1 MKNYTFK
8 KKIIVLLVLI
18 LFSSTFNTT
27 AITHDSKLNEL
38 NFSKNEAKVSSDITG
53 DFIYTLNGKE
63 YVAEYITEETIE
75 KMKENINLR
84 DVNKNYNDIIDGH
97 GTGLAPP
104 TEGELDKL
112 LGKLSILGALSDPK
126 FRAPVA
132 SFNISSEIYFA
143 PVGDQGMQGSCTAW
157 ANVYY
162 AYGYMEAKDYGWDA
176 SSGNTDYLLSPAWAY
191 NKIAAFDYGS
201 MPIDAGELIKQ
212 WGVATLTTMPYDDTD
227 FYSWGEEPAWR
238 EAPYHRPLD
247 FSLITYIDF
256 STINT
261 IKSFLDGGIPVTFGI
276 DAYQFWNGLNDTTGD
291 YVLSSEEYLA
301 MGGLNHAQCIVG
313 YDDSISEGGDTGAF
327 RVVNS
332 WGEEWMDDGFYWM
345 TYNAFHEIGNYA
357 NQFIGFYTDMI
368 DYQPTLISTW
378 EFSSPPTRMD
388 DIITLGVGP
397 HSTPLDTIIPLYDN
411 DENYLF
417 PEFMALDVSDFQSYY
432 NANNDVFFFL
442 EIGPSSTGRISS
454 FHVERYVGGTLVEI
468 AYSLDVP
475 SLTPGYVY
483 CTFKVFSNELKVII
497 EIPENP
503 QIFNT
508 YTINATVSNN
518 GISDES
524 NVEFYFYLDS
534 ILIDSTTI
542 VNLPAGVTEKLNYLW
557 TPNQRRT
564 YNFTAYAPPV
574 PGETYTSNNYKT
586 ELISIYQNYYM
597 YDGYPYTWV
606 DATGGTALSLSD
618 DGYTTIPL
626 PFLFPFYDQNFST
639 IYLGAN
645 GYLSFSDSTPSN
657 WINDPIPS
665 SDSDHYYLIAPFWD
679 DLLTAYAG
687 GGGVIYVQSFGTY
700 WVAEWYDIDHIDG
713 NMVGT
718 FEVILYESG
727 DIMFSYDYLDYI
739 DPYDGY
745 TCGLNLGADT
755 QYYNSYLG
763 LSASTDD
770 FSILFTYEQLSHDL
784 SVSLETPLNP
794 ERFETY
800 LIRATVTNDGTND
813 ENNVF
818 LSLYLNDVIVNS
830 TTITTLNIGESET
843 IRYEWTP
850 TSYGIYNFTIIAL
863 PVPGELYVSNNYFTK
878 QLPILDITL
887 FNGMYIEH
895 VFDFGGILFDS
906 KFTYSYLSG
915 NLFHVNWDAKFGV
928 ETYQSFWDE
937 DYQTRMMYNP
947 GGTFL
952 TFSPGIYTPVWIFT
966 DVDVGDN
973 IPISVDGEGD
983 HTFRVSRSLVY
994 NLPSFGNV
1002 GIWELVDQT
1011 QPGGIAWYEKS
1022 TGILINGTFFFS
1034 GGAAYYSFDFVD
1046 TNVEFEYVSDGD
1058 GDGAIPGYNLFIM
1071 LGILCII
1078 SIFSLKIK
1086 HRKKIEF

>member
-1 MKNYTFK
+1 MKNYDSNK
-8 KKIIVLLVLI
+8 EIIVLLVLI
-18 LFSSTFNTT
+18 LFTSIFKATT
-27 AITHDSKLNEL
+27 ITHDSKLNEL
-38 NFSKNEAKVSSDITG
+38 TFSRNEAKVSSDIIG

-63 YVAEYITEETIE
+63 YVAEYITKETIE

-104 TEGELDKL
+104 KEGELDKL

-126 FRAPVA
+126 FRAPTA
-132 SFNISSEIYFA
+132 SGDISTEIYFA

-162 AYGYMEAKDYGWDA
+162 AYGYLEAKDYGWDA
-176 SSGNTDYLLSPAWAY
+176 SSGNTDYLLSPAWVY

-201 MPIDAGELIKQ
+201 MPIDAGQLIKQ

-227 FYSWGEEPAWR
+227 FYNWGEEPAWR

-247 FSLITYIDF
+247 FALITYIDF

-276 DAYQFWNGLNDTTGD
+276 DAYEFWNGLNETIGD
-291 YVLSSEEYLA
+291 YILSSEEYLA
-301 MGGLNHAQCIVG
+301 TGDLNHVQCIVG

-332 WGEEWMDDGFYWM
+332 WGEDWMDDGFYWM
-345 TYNAFHEIGNYA
+345 TYNAFHEIGIYV
-357 NQFIGFYTDMI
+357 NQFIVFYTDMI

-397 HSTPLDTIIPLYDN
+397 HDTPLDTIIPLYDN
-411 DENYLF
+411 DVNYLF

-432 NANNDVFFFL
+432 NADNDVFFFL
-442 EIGPSSTGRISS
+442 EIGPSSTTGRISS

-468 AYSLDVP
+468 THSLDIP

-483 CTFKVFSNELKVII
+483 CTFKVFSNELKVMI
-497 EIPENP
+497 EIPENL

-508 YTINATVSNN
+508 YMINATVSNN
-518 GISDES
+518 GINDEP
-524 NVEFYFYLDS
+524 NVELYYYLDS

-542 VNLPAGVTEKLNYLW
+542 VNLPVGVTEKLNYLW
-557 TPNQRRT
+557 TPNQRKT
-564 YNFTAYAPPV
+564 YNFTAYALPV
-574 PGETYTSNNYKT
+574 PGETYTRNNYKT
-586 ELISIYQNYYM
+586 ELISICQNYYM

-618 DGYTTIPL
+618 DGYTNISL

-639 IYLGAN
+639 IYLGEN
-645 GYLSFSDSTPSN
+645 GYLSFSDSSPDDYS
-657 WINDPIPS
+657 NDPIPS
-665 SDSDHYYLIAPFWD
+665 SDSDNYYLIAPFWN

-700 WVAEWYDIDHIDG
+700 WVVEWYVIDHFNG
-713 NMVGT
+713 NTVGT
-718 FEVILYESG
+718 FEVILYETG
-727 DIMFSYDYLDYI
+727 DIIFSYDDIRYI
-739 DPYDGY
+739 GDSY

-755 QYYNSYLG
+755 QYYNSYQDLIPIV
-763 LSASTDD
+763 DD

-784 SVSLETPLNP
+784 RVAIETTLNP

-800 LIRATVTNDGTND
+800 SISATVSNDGTND

-818 LSLYLNDVIVNS
+818 LSLYLNDIVVNS
-830 TTITTLNIGESET
+830 TTIPTLSIGESET

-850 TSYGIYNFTIIAL
+850 TSYGIYNFTVIIL
-863 PVPGELYVSNNYFTK
+863 PVPGEIYVSNNYFTK
-878 QLPILDITL
+878 LVPILDSVL
-887 FNGMYIEH
+887 FDGMYINYA
-895 VFDFGGILFDS
+895 FNYLGYQYDTNFS
-906 KFTYSYLSG
+906 YSYLSG
-915 NLFHVNWDAKFGV
+915 NLFHVNWDFNIGGV
-928 ETYQSFWDE
+928 IYQSFWDE
-937 DYQTRMMYNP
+937 DYQTRRMYNP
-947 GGTFL
+947 DGILHFR
-952 TFSPGIYTPVWIFT
+952 PGNHTPVWIFT
-966 DVDVGDN
+966 DVHVGKN
-973 IPISVDGEGD
+973 IPIAVDGESE
-983 HTFRVSRSLVY
+983 HIFRVSRSLVY
-994 NLPSFGNV
+994 DLPCFGNV

-1011 QPGGIAWYEKS
+1011 LPGGIAWYEMS
-1022 TGILINGTFFFS
+1022 TGILINGTFFYHNGWGDYTFN
-1034 GGAAYYSFDFVD
+1034 FVD
-1046 TNVEFEYVSDGD
+1046 TNVEFEYVSEEDGD
-1058 GDGAIPGYNLFIM
+1058 RIPGYNLFIM

-1078 SIFSLKIK
+1078 SVFSLKIK
-1086 HRKKIEF
+1086 HRRKIEF